1 METKALI
8 RSNVCL
14 PFLGSQSG
22 ADVPQEVQRFEDEDH
37 LFVDGCQDLNDL
49 LQVPR
54 RVFFHLL
61 VLEK

>member
-1 METKALI
+1 M
-8 RSNVCL
+8 CL